1 MAFSTKYGIYVNGKE
16 DLRALVVGMARFLDE
31 IEYDRK
37 TIYTNSQVKAA
48 ALAIAKLEEIAK
60 HGPVEIFED
69 CLQELDTYED
79 IDLSS
84 PEYEGMDD
92 PL

>member
-1 MAFSTKYGIYVNGKE
+1 MAYQGAYVHTKE
-16 DLRALVVGMARFLDE
+16 DLRALVVGMARFLDK

-37 TIYTNSQVKAA
+37 TIYSSSQVKAA
-48 ALAIAKLEEIAK
+48 ALAIAKLEEIAR
-60 HGPVEIFED
+60 HGPIEIFEE
-69 CLQELDTYED
+69 CMQELDTYED